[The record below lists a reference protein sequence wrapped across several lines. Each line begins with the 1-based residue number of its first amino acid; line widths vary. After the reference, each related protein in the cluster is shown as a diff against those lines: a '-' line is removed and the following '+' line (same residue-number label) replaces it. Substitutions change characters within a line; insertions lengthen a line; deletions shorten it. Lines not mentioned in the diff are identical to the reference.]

1 MEQIQDVIF
10 VNLFATLRNQHFN
23 TEETLIP
30 VSPYKERKMQQYL
43 EIANQVNVEYDKSA
57 TYHLVSKLQER
68 LRARIFDE
76 ERHAIDTSVETLQLL
91 NIIIYNIDCMNRE
104 GISIQGVVTIG
115 HYLRKQGHRVDF
127 VKLDAW
133 ISRLF
138 IKRAVSLLSSVLLY
152 IFNFETDELPFLYR
166 KYPDVH
172 KIIRSQILRTAN
184 SGKQTGSASVNL
196 KYTPMSSLS
205 AVIQKITNTLGNI
218 EE

>member
-1 MEQIQDVIF
+1 MEQIQAVIF
-10 VNLFATLRNQHFN
+10 DNLFAELRRQHFN
-23 TEETLIP
+23 SEETFIP
-30 VSPYKERKMQQYL
+30 VSPYKQRKIEQYL
-43 EIANQVNVEYDKSA
+43 AIANHVGSEYDKSE
-57 TYHLVSKLQER
+57 TYHLVSKFQER
-68 LRARIFDE
+68 IRVRIFDE

-91 NIIIYNIDCMNRE
+91 NIIIYNIGCMNSE
-104 GISIQGVVTIG
+104 GISIQGVVKIG
-115 HYLRKQGHRVDF
+115 HYLRQQGHRVDF

-166 KYPDVH
+166 KYPNVH
-172 KIIRSQILRTAN
+172 QIVCSQILRTAN